1 MITISTAP
9 GISSSRTFSHPIS
22 GREVVDSML
31 KERRDEIVGL
41 IINNTVHCLDVVID
55 KDTQIEPI
63 LLTSKEAHTILQNTA
78 AVVLALSLLE
88 LFPEVFLAL
97 GGAKDDGF
105 HYDFDLKSS
114 LSEKDLTTIEKHI
127 KKIAGENLPLI
138 SQFLDKTSAQMHFT
152 SAKNIFKQ
160 DFLASG
166 GETVPVC
173 KIGKDLLLPVNGVV
187 APATGFLKAY
197 KLTKLSGVYW
207 QGESSN
213 KMIHRIDGM
222 AFFSASALEER
233 LRLIKE
239 AELRDHRRIAK
250 ELEICHIQNEA
261 LGQVFWHDKGL
272 TLFRTVEQYIRGK
285 LRNHGYSEIK
295 TPIMV
300 DRSLWERS
308 GHWDKFKDNMFVVSD
323 ESKELAI
330 KPMNCPCHV
339 QIYKFKTR
347 SYKDLPLRIAEFG
360 TCHRNEP
367 SGSLYGLMRVR
378 GFTQDDAHIFC
389 TPEQIQGE
397 VLQFYRLL
405 VEVYADFG
413 FHDITVKLSDRPQNR
428 IGSDDLWTLAENS
441 LVNAM
446 ETAGVAYELNK
457 GDGAFYGPKLE
468 FILKDAL
475 GRSWQCGTVQ
485 LDFVLPTRLE
495 AYYVGADGEKHHPVM
510 IHRAILGTLERFL
523 GILIEHYAGK
533 LPAWLSPVQLA
544 VITVN
549 EDALEYARSLKKM
562 AEEHDV
568 RVELMASAESIGNK
582 IRKSIFNKVPVSW
595 VVGAAEVEQGLVS
608 VRNLGSA
615 AACCMG
621 ADKALKSLL
630 TCVSIR

>member
-1 MITISTAP
+1 MITISTAF
-9 GISSSRTFSHPIS
+9 GKSHFCTFPHPVS
-22 GREVVDSML
+22 GREVVNSLL
-31 KERRDEIVGL
+31 KEHCNEIVGL
-41 IINNTVHCLDVVID
+41 LIDKTVWSLDFIID
-55 KDTQIEPI
+55 KDTEIAPV
-63 LLTSKEAHTILQNTA
+63 LTSNPEAHGILQNTA
-78 AVVLALSLLE
+78 AVVLALALLK
-88 LFPEVFLAL
+88 LYPKVQLAL
-97 GGAKDDGF
+97 GGNKDNGF
-105 HYDFDLKSS
+105 HYDFDLESS
-114 LSEKDLTTIEKHI
+114 LSEKDLTAVEKQMA
-127 KKIAGENLPLI
+127 KIANSNLELSCQLLDTKNAQNFGDGINYIYTQDLI
-138 SQFLDKTSAQMHFT
+138 GNEQVLM
-152 SAKNIFKQ
+152 
-160 DFLASG
+160 
-166 GETVPVC
+166 C
-173 KIGKDLLLPVNGVV
+173 KIGQDILLPVSGVV
-187 APATGFLKAY
+187 APSTAFLKAL

-207 QGESSN
+207 QGDSKK
-213 KMIHRIDGM
+213 KMINRIDGV
-222 AFFSASALEER
+222 AFYCPEALEEH

-239 AELRDHRRIAK
+239 AEQRDHRRIAK
-250 ELEICHIQNEA
+250 ELELCHIQNEA

-272 TLFRTVEQYIRGK
+272 TLFRTVEQYIRNK
-285 LRNHGYSEIK
+285 LRTRGYSEIK

-300 DRSLWERS
+300 DRSLWEKS
-308 GHWDKFKDNMFVVSD
+308 GHWEKFKDNMFVVSD
-323 ESKELAI
+323 ENKELAI

-389 TPEQIQGE
+389 TPEQIQDE
-397 VLQFYRLL
+397 VLQFYKLL

-413 FHDITVKLSDRPQNR
+413 FHDITVKLSDRPENR
-428 IGSDDLWTLAENS
+428 IGDDDLWTLAEDS
-441 LVNAM
+441 LVKAM
-446 ETAGVAYELNK
+446 ESARVVFELNK

-485 LDFVLPTRLE
+485 LDFVLPSRLD
-495 AYYVGADGEKHHPVM
+495 AYYIGADGEKHHPVM

-544 VITVN
+544 IITVN
-549 EDALEYARSLKKM
+549 EAAIDYAKKLQKL
-562 AEEHDV
+562 AEEHCI
-568 RVELMASAESIGNK
+568 RVELMAATESIGNK
-582 IRKSIFNKVPVSW
+582 IRKAIFNKIPVSW

-608 VRNLGSA
+608 VRHLGSA